1 MLTATGNYIINVYIY
16 LHQILLHKMWMNVQ
30 QTMAMVH
37 VIRLAS
43 IHLDHTNV
51 AVLLVMLWLPMG
63 GHVLVSEA
71 WNKVTMKFYC
81 LTFVDVNECSLNAGL
96 GYCQQKCTNT
106 AGSYNCSC
114 NTGYTQFG
122 YYCNG
127 MNITK

>member
-1 MLTATGNYIINVYIY
+1 MLTAAGNYIINVYIY

-43 IHLDHTNV
+43 INLDRTNV
-51 AVLLVMLWLPMG
+51 AVLLVMLLLMMG
-63 GHVLVSEA
+63 GHVLVSAA
-71 WNKVTMKFYC
+71 WNKVMMKFYC
-81 LTFVDVNECSLNAGL
+81 LTFADVNECSLNAGL

-106 AGSYNCSC
+106 VGSYNCSC

-122 YYCNG
+122 
-127 MNITK
+127 